1 MTVVKTVIRRL
12 KVELS
17 AFVCNRVHIKRM
29 PRGNE
34 ACAANRLSWLRYL
47 LPMTNFAIVASWM
60 FEVPS

>member
-17 AFVCNRVHIKRM
+17 AFVCNRVHIKRT

-34 ACAANRLSWLRYL
+34 ACAANRRRCLGYL
-47 LPMTNFAIVASWM
+47 LPMTNLAIVASCM